1 MPVPF
6 NSFYLNFEEFM
17 VFLCRL
23 TSSLFERVQPK
34 QKGAIY
40 SYLNEIKIKSFA
52 TQLAVM
58 INAVLPRLLLVG
70 GQ

>member
-1 MPVPF
+1 
-6 NSFYLNFEEFM
+6 M
-17 VFLCRL
+17 VFQCRL
-23 TSSLFERVQPK
+23 TSSLFEKVQPK

-52 TQLAVM
+52 TQLAVV
-58 INAVLPRLLLVG
+58 INAVLPRLLLLG